1 MLKHIKWAII
11 ILVFSIIHVHA
22 ANDQITLEENLT
34 NLGQRTLDY
43 MFGEG
48 NFIIKVDVSM
58 TAPSYSVK
66 YTQQSTPK
74 GSKKQEKS
82 EQVYILPGVPALK
95 NISPD
100 NLKTLPYDSV
110 TTVTESK
117 LKKMNVYI
125 MANKDIPKSEARK
138 AEPAVKEVLGFVDGR
153 DTFRTEYKPFFY
165 NPNKTTQNITIV
177 PGKEKILSVQNGF
190 YLALLLLLLA
200 FIALYIYYQRTQK
213 ESLGN
218 QSSVNISPKLEVSR
232 DRDQQQSAAP
242 GESSKNSIKRFFDFV
257 EDDTI
262 EDFVSLLKKEALAL
276 DHLALVISFLAP
288 QYGAQVLEAL
298 SNEEKSEI
306 AVLMIDQ
313 KIANR
318 QFLEK
323 LEAKLKFSL
332 ENISGGEQRF
342 QRLFER
348 VSQKEKEIILKTLKT
363 KKSPGY
369 KKVRNNVIVFD
380 DLKYLSTEELHLIL
394 SNTNV
399 DLIAQSL
406 VNTDQVLYDTIFNS
420 LTKNA
425 SSMVQQY
432 LELKN
437 VSSSKKD
444 IEFAQ
449 NYIIKI
455 AETLDKSGKISL
467 KDKLKG

>member
-1 MLKHIKWAII
+1 
-11 ILVFSIIHVHA
+11 
-22 ANDQITLEENLT
+22 
-34 NLGQRTLDY
+34 
-43 MFGEG
+43 
-48 NFIIKVDVSM
+48 
-58 TAPSYSVK
+58 
-66 YTQQSTPK
+66 
-74 GSKKQEKS
+74 
-82 EQVYILPGVPALK
+82 
-95 NISPD
+95 
-100 NLKTLPYDSV
+100 
-110 TTVTESK
+110 
-117 LKKMNVYI
+117 
-125 MANKDIPKSEARK
+125 
-138 AEPAVKEVLGFVDGR
+138 VLGFVEGR
-153 DTFRTEYKPFFY
+153 DTLRTEYKPFFY

-190 YLALLLLLLA
+190 YLSLLLLLLA
-200 FIALYIYYQRTQK
+200 FIAMYVYYQRTQK
-213 ESLGN
+213 ESPGN
-218 QSSVNISPKLEVSR
+218 QSSVNISPNLEVSR
-232 DRDQQQSAAP
+232 EMDQQQRIAP

-257 EDDTI
+257 DDDTI

-288 QYGAQVLEAL
+288 QYGAQVLESL
-298 SNEEKSEI
+298 SNEEKSEV

-348 VSQKEKEIILKTLKT
+348 VSQKDKEIILKTLKT

-425 SSMVQQY
+425 RSMVQQY

-455 AETLDKSGKISL
+455 AEALDKSGKISL